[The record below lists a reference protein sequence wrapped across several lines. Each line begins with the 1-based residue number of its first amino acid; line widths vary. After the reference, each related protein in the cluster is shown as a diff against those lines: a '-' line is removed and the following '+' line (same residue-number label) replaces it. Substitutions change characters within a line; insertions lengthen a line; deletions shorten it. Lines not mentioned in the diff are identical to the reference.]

1 MTPIEILALIFA
13 IGILV
18 KIIAVLVNPKS
29 NLKLAEMMLEGT
41 GVLRIIY
48 LILLAITGY
57 YLLLELNIIQISA
70 VMLFALILVALAFI
84 PYNKHVLEIRR
95 EHAKSRK
102 KFLKQNWLQLVIGAA
117 IAIWTLVA
125 ILA

>member
-95 EHAKSRK
+95 E
-102 KFLKQNWLQLVIGAA
+102 IGRASCRER
-117 IAIWTLVA
+117 V
-125 ILA
+125 